1 MVKNPKQ
8 ILAFCT
14 SQLFLA
20 EFDYFF
26 LSERFNF
33 LVKTSASALFICSDT
48 TYLTYS
54 VDIYSICNCSQC

>member
-1 MVKNPKQ
+1 MISWQKIRNKFWPFV
-8 ILAFCT
+8 L

-33 LVKTSASALFICSDT
+33 LVKTSALFICSDK
-48 TYLTYS
+48 YLTYS
-54 VDIYSICNCSQC
+54 VDIYSTCNFSQF